1 MESEIAALLCLGSR
15 QGQHALFTQAVT
27 VVLPPYQ
34 SVGITMQHGT
44 LNFWSELYA
53 QSGRDE
59 KCESTKNP
67 LERGMH
73 AKHYS

>member
-1 MESEIAALLCLGSR
+1 MDAVWPYASLLCLGSR

-53 QSGRDE
+53 QSLDM
-59 KCESTKNP
+59 KIVNP
-67 LERGMH
+67 LERDMH
-73 AKHYS
+73 AKH